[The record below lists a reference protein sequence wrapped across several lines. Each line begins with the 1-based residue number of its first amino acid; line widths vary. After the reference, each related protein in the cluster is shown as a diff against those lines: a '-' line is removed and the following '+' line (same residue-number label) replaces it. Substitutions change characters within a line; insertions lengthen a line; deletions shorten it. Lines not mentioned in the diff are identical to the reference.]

1 MTESE
6 EQAALPAAGAT
17 PAPAPLPPVPD
28 AMPEVPPHPPAV
40 PGPGLADR
48 VRALPAVKALLL
60 GGVAGAGVVGLAWG
74 LTAADF
80 GGGPDT
86 FSTTG
91 GLILSDSGG
100 YLTVGTA
107 CEGKGGYKDIGAGT
121 EVTVTDAAGKVVAA
135 GSLHEGEIVGRACML
150 RFTVEGI
157 PEGSK
162 LYRVEVS
169 HRGALTKTEQELR
182 DGDLAF
188 TLGG

>member
-1 MTESE
+1 M
-6 EQAALPAAGAT
+6 
-17 PAPAPLPPVPD
+17 PD
-28 AMPEVPPHPPAV
+28 AMPVVPQAAPAQASGSRLARQVRSLPP
-40 PGPGLADR
+40 
-48 VRALPAVKALLL
+48 VKALLL
-60 GGVAGAGVVGLAWG
+60 GGAVGAGLVGLAWG

-91 GLILSDSGG
+91 GLILSDRDG
-100 YLTVGTA
+100 YLSAGTG

-135 GSLHEGEIVGRACML
+135 GSLGQGEIVGTACML

-182 DGDLAF
+182 EGDLAF